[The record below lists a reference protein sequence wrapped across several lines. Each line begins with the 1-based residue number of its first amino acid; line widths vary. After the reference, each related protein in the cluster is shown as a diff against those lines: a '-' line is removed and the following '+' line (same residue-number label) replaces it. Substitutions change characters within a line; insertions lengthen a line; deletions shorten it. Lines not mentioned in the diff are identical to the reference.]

1 MKLPPALLAAALA
14 LAVPMAHA
22 QTQAAGLWEHSFTLK
37 SQGGELEKAMADMQK
52 QFAAMPP
59 EQRQQIEQLMA
70 RRGVNIGAQA
80 TTVKACTSK
89 DEASRPADPKL
100 AGDCTQQAV
109 QRSGN
114 TMKFRFECT
123 KPQRTSGEGE
133 VTFTGDKAYTG
144 RSTLTTEVN
153 GKAQQ
158 VHTETAGKWLSADC
172 GDVKPRA
179 LPAKPQALPVQ

>member
-14 LAVPMAHA
+14 FAVPALHA

-59 EQRQQIEQLMA
+59 EQRKQIEQMMA
-70 RRGVNIGAQA
+70 SRGVNIGAQA
-80 TTVKACTSK
+80 TTLKACTSK
-89 DEASRPADPKL
+89 EEASRAADPKL
-100 AGDCTQQAV
+100 AGDCTQNTM

-114 TMKFRFECT
+114 TMKFSFECT

-144 RSTLTTEVN
+144 KSSMTTNVN
-153 GKAQQ
+153 GKPQQ
-158 VHTETAGKWLSADC
+158 VHAETAGKWLSADC
-172 GDVKPRA
+172 GEVKPQS
-179 LPAKPQALPVQ
+179 LPTRPQVPPAQ